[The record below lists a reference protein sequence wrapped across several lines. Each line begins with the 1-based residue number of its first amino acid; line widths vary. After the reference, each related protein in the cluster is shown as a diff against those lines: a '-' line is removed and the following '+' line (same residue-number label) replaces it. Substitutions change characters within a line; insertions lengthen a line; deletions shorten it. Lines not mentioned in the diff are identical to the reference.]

1 MLMKP
6 PPTPFLKIFPL
17 ALFCCGQAFQLQ
29 AEEPVMSKDSEVV
42 KLQSSAIREASG
54 LTESRRHRGC
64 LWLVNDSGADAVLH
78 LAGSK
83 GEDLGR
89 VTVAEAENKDWEDLA
104 GFKLNDRP
112 YLLVADTGDNAA
124 KREFVTLYFLAE
136 PEFSPDKKLEGSV
149 KVEWSVR
156 FRYPD
161 GPRDCESVAVDA
173 RQQKVILV
181 SKRTHPPEV
190 YELPLKPGGTD
201 VVEARK
207 IGTTDVSNPGS
218 LPSHLFDGQPTA
230 MDITSDG
237 NEAAILTYT
246 GIFLFARKENESWA
260 EALAHKPQV
269 LAPHKLP
276 QAEALAFTAD
286 GKTLYG
292 TSEGVGAKLVKY
304 QSP

>member
-1 MLMKP
+1 MVLKP
-6 PPTPFLKIFPL
+6 RPSNFLKMFL
-17 ALFCCGQAFQLQ
+17 VALLICGATLTVL
-29 AEEPVMSKDSEVV
+29 AEEAPMAKDAEVV
-42 KLQSSAIREASG
+42 KLQSPALREASG
-54 LTESRRHRGC
+54 LTESRRHPGC
-64 LWLVNDSGADAVLH
+64 FWLINDSGAGPVLH
-78 LAGSK
+78 LAGLK
-83 GEDLGR
+83 GEDFGS
-89 VTVAEAENKDWEDLA
+89 VTVEAASNTDWEDLA
-104 GFKLNDRP
+104 GFNLDDRP

-124 KREFVTLYFLAE
+124 KREFATLYFVVE
-136 PEFSPDKKLEGSV
+136 PEFSPDKKLEGTV

-173 RQQKVILV
+173 GQQKVILV

-190 YELPLKPGGTD
+190 YELPLKPGGTE

-246 GIFLFARKENESWA
+246 GIFLFPRKENESWA

-269 LAPHKLP
+269 LTPHKLP
-276 QAEALAFTAD
+276 QAEALAFTVD
-286 GKTLYG
+286 GKALYC
-292 TSEGVGAKLVKY
+292 TSEGVGARLVKY
-304 QSP
+304 HSP

>member
-1 MLMKP
+1 M
-6 PPTPFLKIFPL
+6 FPL
-17 ALFCCGQAFQLQ
+17 AMLICGQALRAQS
-29 AEEPVMSKDSEVV
+29 EGPVMAKDAEVV
-42 KLQSSAIREASG
+42 KLQSPALREASG
-54 LTESRRHRGC
+54 LTESRRHPGC
-64 LWLVNDSGADAVLH
+64 FWLITDSGADPVLH

-83 GEDLGR
+83 GEELGS
-89 VTVAEAENKDWEDLA
+89 VAVAEAKNQDWEDLA
-104 GFKLNDRP
+104 GFNLDGRP

-136 PEFSPDKKLEGSV
+136 PEFSPDKKLEATV
-149 KVEWSVR
+149 KVERAVR

-173 RQQKVILV
+173 GQQKIILV

-207 IGTTDVSNPGS
+207 TGTTDVSNPGS

-237 NEAAILTYT
+237 SEAAILTYT
-246 GIFLFARKENESWA
+246 GIFLFPRKEKETWA
-260 EALAHKPQV
+260 EALTHKPQV

-276 QAEALAFTAD
+276 QAEALAFTVD
-286 GKTLYG
+286 GKALHC
-292 TSEGVGAKLVKY
+292 TSEGVGARLVKY
-304 QSP
+304 HSP

>member
-1 MLMKP
+1 M
-6 PPTPFLKIFPL
+6 
-17 ALFCCGQAFQLQ
+17 A
-29 AEEPVMSKDSEVV
+29 KDAEVV

-54 LTESRRHRGC
+54 LTESRRHRGF

-83 GEDLGR
+83 GEDLGS
-89 VTVAEAENKDWEDLA
+89 VAVEAASNKDWEDLA
-104 GFKLNDRP
+104 GFNLDGRP

-124 KREFVTLYFLAE
+124 KREFVTLYFVAE

-149 KVEWSVR
+149 KLEWTVR

-161 GPRDCESVAVDA
+161 GSRDCESVAVDA

-201 VVEARK
+201 VVEARE

-230 MDITSDG
+230 MDITNDG
-237 NEAAILTYT
+237 NVAAILTYT

-292 TSEGVGAKLVKY
+292 TSEGVGARLVKY
-304 QSP
+304 HSP